1 MQPKEAMPL
10 KCVGSTLPTFSLTSD
25 LKPTQDEVLRRVGR
39 NLLLFQQIEHFLK
52 FLLSTHKSGGTAETI
67 KTNLQKQAEGIS
79 KKMLGQLVEKYATE
93 VLKDAGEAVPEEE
106 GSADWFMF
114 SFSMSGDTKFVESIR
129 RDLKVMTDERN
140 ELVHHF
146 LPFWQPD
153 SSEKMTEALVYL
165 DTQREKVLPIH
176 EHLRSTIGHIQES
189 RQKLLDFMASPEYEK
204 QSELMWLQA
213 SPLVSFLSEVTT
225 KIHRKNGWC
234 YLAHAGDLAAKE
246 LAEEL
251 KNLKEHYGFKTL
263 KKLVIGSELFDV
275 VDEILPGGGFR
286 TLYRLRSTSEP

>member
-1 MQPKEAMPL
+1 MQE
-10 KCVGSTLPTFSLTSD
+10 STLRAYSLTSD
-25 LKPTQDEVLRRVGR
+25 VQPTQDEVLRRIGR

-52 FLLSTHKSGGTAETI
+52 FLLSTHKSGGTAETF
-67 KTNLQKQAEGIS
+67 KTNLQAQAEGIS

-93 VLKDAGEAVPEEE
+93 VLQDAGEAVPEED
-106 GSADWFMF
+106 SPADWFMF
-114 SFSMSGDTKFVESIR
+114 SFRISGDTQFVESMR

-146 LPFWQPD
+146 LPRWQPD
-153 SSEKMTEALVYL
+153 SPEKMAEALAYL
-165 DTQREKVLPIH
+165 DTQREKVLPMH
-176 EHLRSTIGHIQES
+176 EHLRSTIGHIKES

-225 KIHRKNGWC
+225 KIQRKDRWC
-234 YLAHAGDLAAKE
+234 YLAHAGELAAKE
-246 LAEEL
+246 LSEEL
-251 KNLKEHYGFKTL
+251 SNLKERYGFKTL

-275 VDEILPGGGFR
+275 LDEILPGGGFR
-286 TLYRLRSTSEP
+286 TLYRLRPTPEP

>member
-1 MQPKEAMPL
+1 
-10 KCVGSTLPTFSLTSD
+10 LTSH

-52 FLLSTHKSGGTAETI
+52 FLLSTHKSAGTADTL
-67 KTNLQKQAEGIS
+67 KTNLQEQAEGIS
-79 KKMLGQLVEKYATE
+79 KKMLGQLVAKYATE
-93 VLKDAGEAVPEEE
+93 VLKDSGEEVPEEE
-106 GSADWFMF
+106 GPADWFKF
-114 SFSMSGDTKFVESIR
+114 SFSISGDTEFVESMR
-129 RDLKVMTDERN
+129 RDLKVMTDQRN

-146 LPFWQPD
+146 LQRWQPD
-153 SSEKMTEALVYL
+153 SPEKMAEALTYL
-165 DTQREKVLPIH
+165 DSQREKVLSMH

-189 RQKLLDFMASPEYEK
+189 RKKLLDFMTSPEYEK

-225 KIHRKNGWC
+225 KIHRKDGWC
-234 YLAHAGDLAAKE
+234 YLTHAGELAAKE
-246 LAEEL
+246 LSEEL

-275 VDEILPGGGFR
+275 LDEILLGGGFR
-286 TLYRLRSTSEP
+286 TLYRLRPTQEPKIGAGRRGATTMSER